1 MNYKRVL
8 LVVFLAGSACELEE
22 RIWSNPYDPRSDRSL
37 WAPDS
42 LVAYQESADKITLT
56 WRRNG
61 DDFDGFYI
69 DKKIGEN
76 SWLEKIAE
84 LWDSVYTWTD
94 TLDLKEVVANPVNYT
109 YRVYAYADTNVS
121 NAVGVTVLPD
131 VPGAPEAVSVDTV
144 FYDFTKMT
152 VKWTPSPEDD
162 FSAYTLFQASGQ
174 TGEKDSIYSTQ
185 DREVGSYELTDFDPT
200 VENWFWIQVEDSTRQ
215 KTTGSGMGHTV
226 DPPPEAVVLDT
237 ILYTQNTF
245 SLSWSPSTVH
255 DFKSYKVQQINIVD
269 SSVVLLEAEFNDINQ
284 TTYQSV
290 TDVDKE
296 YFYRITVED
305 FWGLTAVG
313 NIRGAT
319 SFPSIVVQTSLGD
332 DGAGID
338 IQNLAPTVAAGKSLP
353 ALTGYFPLWIQGG
366 KKIYAFHTYSA
377 GMIMDADGEKLEVFS
392 EFSNGGQPLNV
403 GFNQNETM
411 AVFSTT
417 TDALYTLDLENRI
430 FNQITFPDNNEKYGE
445 PEFIDNGD
453 RILCWKT
460 EHQSNNNLGVRDILI
475 LDADGSNTQNLTL
488 AVNFAEYTSGRMNG
502 DGDTLVYVKK
512 GEGVFIAARNDI
524 SNATKVSSN
533 IPDPSPYFKN
543 IRWSKDSSRIL
554 YWSGGNIYIFNS
566 DGTGHRF
573 FNAGR
578 YADWSEEDS
587 KIIFQFEWTSS
598 STSGKMYIKDSRATS
613 DGVPDLLND
622 SPWAQLQPRQ

>member
-22 RIWSNPYDPRSDRSL
+22 RIWSNPYNPRSDRSL

-200 VENWFWIQVEDSTRQ
+200 VENWF
-215 KTTGSGMGHTV
+215 
-226 DPPPEAVVLDT
+226 
-237 ILYTQNTF
+237 
-245 SLSWSPSTVH
+245 
-255 DFKSYKVQQINIVD
+255 
-269 SSVVLLEAEFNDINQ
+269 
-284 TTYQSV
+284 
-290 TDVDKE
+290 
-296 YFYRITVED
+296 
-305 FWGLTAVG
+305 
-313 NIRGAT
+313 
-319 SFPSIVVQTSLGD
+319 
-332 DGAGID
+332 
-338 IQNLAPTVAAGKSLP
+338 
-353 ALTGYFPLWIQGG
+353 
-366 KKIYAFHTYSA
+366 
-377 GMIMDADGEKLEVFS
+377 
-392 EFSNGGQPLNV
+392 
-403 GFNQNETM
+403 
-411 AVFSTT
+411 
-417 TDALYTLDLENRI
+417 
-430 FNQITFPDNNEKYGE
+430 
-445 PEFIDNGD
+445 
-453 RILCWKT
+453 
-460 EHQSNNNLGVRDILI
+460 
-475 LDADGSNTQNLTL
+475 
-488 AVNFAEYTSGRMNG
+488 
-502 DGDTLVYVKK
+502 
-512 GEGVFIAARNDI
+512 
-524 SNATKVSSN
+524 
-533 IPDPSPYFKN
+533 
-543 IRWSKDSSRIL
+543 
-554 YWSGGNIYIFNS
+554 
-566 DGTGHRF
+566 
-573 FNAGR
+573 
-578 YADWSEEDS
+578 
-587 KIIFQFEWTSS
+587 
-598 STSGKMYIKDSRATS
+598 
-613 DGVPDLLND
+613 
-622 SPWAQLQPRQ
+622 